1 MPGSLKK
8 ELTLLDIFC
17 VATGAMI
24 SSGLFILPGLA
35 FARGG
40 PSVIL
45 SYLIGGV
52 VCIPPL
58 LSMAELITAMP
69 KAGGDYFYIMR
80 GFGPL
85 LGTLAGFSTWISL
98 SLKGAFALIGVGA
111 YLAPI
116 LGIPANIV
124 ALLFCVFFIL
134 LNLIGVKEAGRF
146 QVVLVL
152 GLLAILLSY
161 VGIGIG
167 SVTSDYFTP
176 FFDKGVNAVF
186 STTSFIY
193 VSYAGLTTV
202 MALAEEIKKPGKNL
216 PWGMMLSLLVTTL
229 FYSSVIFITV
239 GILDS
244 ETLSGSLTPIS
255 DGGKI
260 IGGRPLSIIIAAGAL
275 FAFVSTANSAV
286 MTASRYP
293 LGMSRDRLLPPLFQ
307 KINKRFKTPHVAILF
322 TGFFMLLVLAILKL
336 DLLVKMASSI
346 LILLYILANLTLIL
360 FRESK
365 IVSYKPRFQAPL
377 YPHLQIFGIITGFFL
392 LIENGT
398 IILSVTFLF
407 LFLCYLWYRLYA
419 RKRASQN
426 SALVYVL
433 ERLVAKD
440 KELTSGSLLTE
451 LKDIVIQRDE
461 IVEDT
466 FHTLIERG
474 RVLDIEQPIRMED
487 FFMTV
492 SRVLGKG
499 LNRDPSELYHKF
511 ITREKGSST
520 VIAKGIA
527 IPHIFVE
534 KEDVLEVLLVRAKSG
549 VIFPL
554 DQVMHI
560 LFVFVGSSGKRILH
574 LKILAAIAQVIQAP
588 GFYNNWMAARN
599 DEELKYAV
607 LLSERKRH

>member
-116 LGIPANIV
+116 LGIPINIV
-124 ALLFCVFFIL
+124 ALLFCLFFIF

-161 VGIGIG
+161 VVLGMG
-167 SVTSDYFTP
+167 SVISDNFTP

-229 FYSSVIFITV
+229 FYTSVIFITV

-244 ETLSGSLTPIS
+244 ESLSGSLTPIS
-255 DGGKI
+255 EGGKI
-260 IGGRPLSIIIAAGAL
+260 IGGRPLGIIIAAGAL
-275 FAFVSTANSAV
+275 LAFVSTANSAV

-307 KINKRFKTPHVAILF
+307 KINERFKTPHMSILF
-322 TGFFMLLVLAILKL
+322 TGFFMILVLVILKL
-336 DLLVKMASSI
+336 ELLVKVASSI

-377 YPHLQIFGIITGFFL
+377 YPYLQIFGIITGFFL

-398 IILSVTFLF
+398 IIISVTLLF
-407 LFLCYLWYRLYA
+407 LFLCYLWYKLYA
-419 RKRASQN
+419 MKRASQN
-426 SALVYVL
+426 SALIYVL

-474 RVLDIEQPIRMED
+474 RVLDIDRPMRMEG
-487 FFMTV
+487 FFMTI
-492 SRVLGKG
+492 SEVLGKVI
-499 LNRDPSELYHKF
+499 NRDPSELYHKF

-549 VIFPL
+549 VIFPG
-554 DQVMHI
+554 DQVVYI

-574 LKILAAIAQVIQAP
+574 LKILAAIAQVMQDP

-599 DEELKYAV
+599 EEELKYAV
-607 LLSERKRH
+607 LLAERRRS